1 MNNKLVWLLL
11 LLVSANLALTAYVV
25 LRPAPAGATA
35 AAVVDKSVISESNA
49 NALAK
54 DVVALYNKSDPSAL
68 YAKLDNLARV
78 QISQEQLTQ
87 QVQKLHSLL
96 GDVTNYAYTNAE
108 VAGTHDG
115 KTFYNL
121 NYNVALSGATFAHG
135 TMKLTFVR
143 NADGFGLVGIFING
157 SDTGAGR

>member
-1 MNNKLVWLLL
+1 M
-11 LLVSANLALTAYVV
+11 LLVSANLALTAYVA
-25 LRPAPAGATA
+25 LRPAAAGTAATA
-35 AAVVDKSVISESNA
+35 ALGKSVISESEA
-49 NALAK
+49 NDLAK
-54 DVVALYNKSDPSAL
+54 DVVALYNKSDPGAL

-108 VAGTHDG
+108 LAGTHEG
-115 KTFYNL
+115 RTFYNL
-121 NYNVALSGATFAHG
+121 NYQVALSGAAFAHG
-135 TMKLTFVR
+135 TMKLTYVK
-143 NADGFGLVGIFING
+143 NSDGYGLVGIFING